1 MAVNDHPDHHADT
14 DNADS
19 ADNADNAGS
28 AGNSE
33 NADLRDAQEHHA
45 TQDTHATRSA
55 HATQDTSEND
65 TRRSPQ
71 EIAGVLR
78 ERIRVGELKA
88 GDRLPTQA
96 ELVEEFGVERGA
108 VRQALHALRE
118 DGLLTHVSKGSPPRV
133 AEHRTDPD
141 RSRAARVVLIS
152 YLAEAFRAPRVRVD
166 ALCFTAETL
175 LWAIGQMCTAVGRG
189 DVRPQSVEV
198 RCLLPGPEVG
208 LPYPVPV
215 DGDAGRAE
223 QLQSRLK
230 QQIKDQTK
238 VMDFYV
244 TSVLGG
250 YGVDAK
256 VTFKPLP
263 FVPSVKQYV
272 LNGTLALQGNY
283 RVSRIPYEELP
294 DVEPFDVLDVS
305 GFNSSLFEFR
315 RDRGGQDA
323 AIVED
328 IQNCFDA
335 LWESS

>member
-1 MAVNDHPDHHADT
+1 MAVNDHPDNHDDT

-19 ADNADNAGS
+19 VDSADN

-45 TQDTHATRSA
+45 THAT
-55 HATQDTSEND
+55 HATQDTQVTHATQESSGND

-71 EIAGVLR
+71 EIADVLR

-108 VRQALHALRE
+108 IRQALHALRE

-189 DVRPQSVEV
+189 EVRPQSVEV

-223 QLQSRLK
+223 QLQRLLR
-230 QQIKDQTK
+230 QQIKDQMK
-238 VMDFYV
+238 VMDLYV

-250 YGVDAK
+250 YGVDAR
-256 VTFKPLP
+256 VTFRPLP

-283 RVSRIPYEELP
+283 RVSRSPHRDLP